1 MVYIILVNWNGW
13 QDTVECLESLFRLKY
28 DAYRVIVCDNGSTDG
43 SVEHMKAWANGQLD
57 IHVPLHN
64 PLRSLTFPPVRKPLP
79 ICEADA
85 PAIYNLNNEA
95 PLVIIRSARNLG
107 FAGGNNLG
115 LRYALNFPD
124 MQFAWLL
131 NNDTVVDP
139 GSLTALLRRL
149 SEVPEAGI
157 CGSTVR
163 YYDRPDH
170 AQLLGGAALNVWRGC
185 ATPIGE
191 GTREDTA
198 PDQDA
203 VEREMDYVYGAC
215 TLVTRA
221 FLEQVGLLNEAY
233 FMYAEEID
241 WARRSGNRFKM
252 AYAPNSIVYHRGG
265 SSSGGTG
272 VLPNYHFTRSW
283 LIFAR
288 RYHFA
293 LLPIVLLLVFRRIV
307 KAFLN
312 GKPEIGA
319 AIARGARDGLLQG

>member
-1 MVYIILVNWNGW
+1 
-13 QDTVECLESLFRLKY
+13 
-28 DAYRVIVCDNGSTDG
+28 
-43 SVEHMKAWANGQLD
+43 MKAWANGRLD
-57 IHVPLHN
+57 IYVPLHN
-64 PLRSLTFPPVRKPLP
+64 PLRFLTFPPVRKPVL
-79 ICEADA
+79 ICELDA
-85 PAIYNLNNEA
+85 PAMYRVENAA
-95 PLVIIRSARNLG
+95 PLVLIRSAQNLG
-107 FAGGNNLG
+107 FPAGNNLG
-115 LRYALNFPD
+115 LRYALSSPD
-124 MQFAWLL
+124 MQSVWLL

-139 GSLTALLRRL
+139 GSLAALVRRL
-149 SEVPEAGI
+149 SEVPAAGI

-163 YYDRPDH
+163 YYDRPDR
-170 AQLLGGAALNVWRGC
+170 AQLLGGATLNVWRGRS
-185 ATPIGE
+185 TPIGE
-191 GTREDTA
+191 GACDTTT

-252 AYAPNSIVYHRGG
+252 AYAPDSIVYHRVG
-265 SSSGGTG
+265 SSSGNTG

-293 LLPIVLLLVFRRIV
+293 LLPVILLLVFRRVV